1 MDVTGASIDDYTG
14 RAVFQR
20 RGEIRGRDPPGFLS
34 FFLYFVCVCNRSC
47 ALSTVSFLLFFFRIF
62 LLPYGRGKGFHERKR
77 KRGVKTMHIERR
89 ISALGG
95 YKVAGAPVAMCGDAT
110 SVQ

>member
-47 ALSTVSFLLFFFRIF
+47 ALSTVSFLLFFFSNF
-62 LLPYGRGKGFHERKR
+62 FAPLWTWKGFPRKKKKEGR
-77 KRGVKTMHIERR
+77 EN
-89 ISALGG
+89 
-95 YKVAGAPVAMCGDAT
+95 DAH
-110 SVQ
+110 